1 MDSDAPDVL
10 VPNDGKG
17 NEGCTNGCQQN
28 DRNDSP
34 SLETVL
40 RNVMEMDF
48 LTDEVKYRF
57 IASAVVHNKPS
68 PKARLLKCFID
79 NINVVKPERQSSFL
93 KAAVTAYL
101 NDKKSEQTRRAT
113 VAKQKQCTR
122 TVTMIGDTVA
132 SRVNNNN
139 PTPATIYFSDT
150 DGDDLHEYDVETGNG
165 ETCEK
170 RGLPVTDA
178 RLYRRTTAFS
188 PDERLETRH
197 SNLADALDSLGP
209 GIIAKCTK
217 IAPPRSF
224 IPTGW
229 YVRHFQCFDKT
240 CQTKILVWSP
250 TKELGSKPAFSLV
263 YDGLKH
269 RAHNPIDWEA
279 WYCYK
284 TGKNPFG
291 PEWDVTTYPRRPG
304 LPHFVQLAV
313 AELLR
318 IDPNIETLDAAKAVR
333 ERFSNPPHPL
343 LLKPGSFDKMMMK
356 QTVEHIKREK
366 RHLKNLKTSSTVREG

>member
-1 MDSDAPDVL
+1 MDSDAPDV

-17 NEGCTNGCQQN
+17 NEGGTYGECQQN
-28 DRNDSP
+28 DRNDLP
-34 SLETVL
+34 SLETVV
-40 RNVMEMDF
+40 RNVMEMEF

-57 IASAVVHNKPS
+57 IAAAIAHNKPS

-79 NINVVKPERQSSFL
+79 NINVVKPERQGSFL
-93 KAAVTAYL
+93 KAVVTAYL
-101 NDKKSEQTRRAT
+101 NDKKSKQTRRAT
-113 VAKQKQCTR
+113 VAKQKQCTG

-139 PTPATIYFSDT
+139 PTPATIYYSDT
-150 DGDDLHEYDVETGNG
+150 DGDDSHELHLHDHASRRDGTFDISNALIKHA
-165 ETCEK
+165 K
-170 RGLPVTDA
+170 R
-178 RLYRRTTAFS
+178 
-188 PDERLETRH
+188 
-197 SNLADALDSLGP
+197 
-209 GIIAKCTK
+209 
-217 IAPPRSF
+217 
-224 IPTGW
+224 
-229 YVRHFQCFDKT
+229 
-240 CQTKILVWSP
+240 KILVWSP
-250 TKELGSKPAFSLV
+250 TKDLGSKPAFSLV
-263 YDGLKH
+263 YDDSKH
-269 RAHNPIDWEA
+269 RGHNPIDWED
-279 WYCYK
+279 WCCYK

-356 QTVEHIKREK
+356 QTVEHIRREK
-366 RHLKNLKTSSTVREG
+366 KNLKTSPTVREG